1 MVESGGGVESA
12 GAWVGA
18 GGDGLDTD
26 RVVSAAVAAA
36 RRRLTVRRL
45 GDCVLHASQRVRPS
59 QRIWVWAIEA
69 ALAEATTWARLAE
82 AEEHKK
88 ASVSLHA
95 HAAALQT
102 KADLAQ
108 AHHPADPEPLPN
120 LF

>member
-1 MVESGGGVESA
+1 MN
-12 GAWVGA
+12 
-18 GGDGLDTD
+18 DGSLMNN
-26 RVVSAAVAAA
+26 
-36 RRRLTVRRL
+36 
-45 GDCVLHASQRVRPS
+45 Q
-59 QRIWVWAIEA
+59 
-69 ALAEATTWARLAE
+69 ALLAE

>member
-1 MVESGGGVESA
+1 MLLEDVRE
-12 GAWVGA
+12 
-18 GGDGLDTD
+18 L
-26 RVVSAAVAAA
+26 SAAN
-36 RRRLTVRRL
+36 TVRTNTKELLSAHRTVMNDGSL
-45 GDCVLHASQRVRPS
+45 MNNQ
-59 QRIWVWAIEA
+59 
-69 ALAEATTWARLAE
+69 ALLAE